1 MEETFTPVV
10 PISAIGQYK
19 DKEITLKGWIQN
31 KRESKGL
38 AFIMLRDGSG
48 FCQCVASE
56 KDLGEAFE
64 ITKSLTLESS
74 VTFTGKVVENERQFG
89 GYEIQLTGLEIIGAS
104 EDYPISPKA
113 HGVDF
118 LLDNRHLWLRSKRQW
133 AIMKIRNQVIF
144 SVHNFFQNNGY
155 VQMDAP
161 IFTGNACEGTTNLFE
176 TEFFEKTAYLSQSG
190 QLYGEAMA
198 MAMGKIYTFGPTF
211 RAEKSKTRRHL
222 SEFWM
227 IEPEMAFYTLEMTMD
242 VIEQFMQAVV
252 GDVLEK
258 CDVELDILERDK
270 DKLRAALK
278 PFVRVTYAEAVAIL
292 KGEKEINGHNSI
304 ELLTSDL
311 EQAKARLAVVQ
322 EEIAELETTVKQGGI
337 KKGKLV
343 RMEQSLQT
351 LKSEKAEL
359 EESIRNIPVWLDSA
373 RSFEFGGDL
382 GGSDETVITR
392 MFDGPIMVYNWPK
405 AIKAFY
411 MKESEDDPSLVK
423 GVDVLAPEGYGEVV
437 GGGERETDIN
447 TLVDAIN
454 RHELPMHEF
463 EWYLDLRRYGS
474 VPHAGFG
481 LGLER
486 MITWICK
493 IHHLRETIPFPRLMG
508 RLLP

>member
-1 MEETFTPVV
+1 MEETTTSLV
-10 PISAIGQYK
+10 PISAISQYT
-19 DKEITLKGWIQN
+19 DKEIRLNGWVQN

-56 KDLGEAFE
+56 KDLGDAFE
-64 ITKSLTLESS
+64 ITKSLTQECS
-74 VTFTGKVVENERQFG
+74 VSFTGIVVKNERQVG
-89 GYEIQLTGLEIIGAS
+89 GYEIQLTGLEIIGS
-104 EDYPISPKA
+104 SVDFPISPKP

-133 AIMKIRNQVIF
+133 AIMRIRNQVIF
-144 SVHNFFQNNGY
+144 SIHSFFQENGY

-176 TEFFEKTAYLSQSG
+176 TEFFDKTAYLSQSG

-258 CDVELDILERDK
+258 CDFELDVLGRDK
-270 DKLRAALK
+270 EKLKAALK
-278 PFVRVTYAEAVAIL
+278 PFVRLTYAEAVAVL
-292 KGEKEINGHNSI
+292 KGEQEVDGHTSI
-304 ELLTSDL
+304 ELLTADL
-311 EQAKARLAVVQ
+311 EQAKSRLVEV
-322 EEIAELETTVKQGGI
+322 ETEMAELEATIKKGGI
-337 KKGKLV
+337 KKGRLA
-343 RMEQSLQT
+343 RMEQSLQS
-351 LKSEKAEL
+351 LRSEKAEL
-359 EESIRNIPVWLDSA
+359 EESIRNIPAWLASA
-373 RSFEFGGDL
+373 KEFEFGGDL

-411 MKESEDDPSLVK
+411 MKESEEDASLVK

-437 GGGERETDIN
+437 GGGERETDID
-447 TLVDAIN
+447 TLIEAIK
-454 RHELPMHEF
+454 HHDLPMHEF

>member
-1 MEETFTPVV
+1 MEETISSVV
-10 PISAIGQYK
+10 PISAIAQYN

-31 KRESKGL
+31 KRDSKGL
-38 AFIMLRDGSG
+38 AFIVLRDGSG

-56 KDLGEAFE
+56 NDLGEAFE

-74 VTFTGKVVENERQFG
+74 VSFKGKVVKNERQIG
-89 GYEIQLTGLEIIGAS
+89 GYEVQLTALKIIGGS
-104 EDYPISPKA
+104 EDFPISPKA

-144 SVHNFFQNNGY
+144 SIHSFFQRNGY

-176 TEFFEKTAYLSQSG
+176 TDFFEKTAYLSQSG

-258 CDVELDILERDK
+258 CDFELDILGRDK
-270 DKLRAALK
+270 EKLKAALK
-278 PFVRVTYAEAVAIL
+278 PFVRLTYAEAVAVL
-292 KGEKEINGHNSI
+292 QGEKEVNGHNAI
-304 ELLTSDL
+304 ELLTADL
-311 EQAKARLAVVQ
+311 NSAKSRLIEVDT
-322 EEIAELETTVKQGGI
+322 EIVELEATIKKGGI
-337 KKGKLV
+337 KKGKLA
-343 RMEQSLQT
+343 RMEQSAQA
-351 LKSEKAEL
+351 LKAEKGEL
-359 EESIRNIPVWLDSA
+359 EESIRNIPVWLESA
-373 RSFEFGGDL
+373 KNFEFGGDL

-437 GGGERETDIN
+437 GGGERETDIQ
-447 TLVDAIN
+447 TLIDAIN
-454 RHELPMHEF
+454 HHELPMHEF